1 MSRSQ
6 FAPEARAAV
15 VFVLPA
21 LTLITLF
28 FILPVIG
35 GFVLSL
41 TDFDIYSVGNTA
53 NTRFV
58 GAENYT
64 QLSSNKVFWQALRN
78 TLYFAFVGCPLTI
91 LIALAAALLLNAKV
105 ARFKALF
112 RTIYFAPVVTTIVAV
127 AVVWRYLY
135 HPRVGLLNRALSVV
149 GIEAIDWLGDP
160 RWALPAVILMAVWKN
175 FGYSAVIFLAAL
187 QNVPEDLY
195 EAARVDGAGPIRQ
208 FWSVTLPSLA
218 PTMIFVTII
227 TAIGYVQLFAEVYVM
242 TPDGGPLNSTLSIV
256 MLMYREGFR
265 WWNMGDA
272 AAVAFALFAIVILMS
287 VILML
292 TRKRWARA

>member
-1 MSRSQ
+1 MSRPQ

-15 VFVLPA
+15 IFVLPA

-41 TDFDIYSVGNTA
+41 TDFDIYSVGDAA

-78 TLYFAFVGCPLTI
+78 TLYFAFAGCPLTI

-175 FGYSAVIFLAAL
+175 FGYSAVIFLASL

-292 TRKRWARA
+292 TRKRWTRA